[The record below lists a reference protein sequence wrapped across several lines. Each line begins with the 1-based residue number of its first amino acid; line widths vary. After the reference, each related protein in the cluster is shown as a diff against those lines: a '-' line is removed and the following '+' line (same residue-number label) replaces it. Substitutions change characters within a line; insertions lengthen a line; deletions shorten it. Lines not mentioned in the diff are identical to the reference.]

1 MILYEKEME
10 IYMLIVISPA
20 KTLDFETTVPVD
32 KTSDFVFQ
40 SEAQSL
46 VDILS
51 KKTDEDLQ
59 KLMKLSPKLAQLNE
73 ERFKNWSLPFKDTE
87 SRASVFAFKG
97 DVYHGLAAYDLSKK
111 EIEYAQSHLRI
122 LSGLYGVLKPLD
134 KILPY
139 RLEMGTR
146 LENEKGTNLYKYW
159 GSKISEKLN
168 EDFKSDDFLVNLAS
182 NEYFKAVS
190 LNDLSARVVTPQFL
204 DEKNGKYKVISF
216 YAKKARGL
224 MAKWIIQER
233 VEKMQDIKKFDLEGY
248 VFDDERSSEFEP
260 VFTRPEK
267 V

>member
-1 MILYEKEME
+1 
-10 IYMLIVISPA
+10 MLIVISPA
-20 KTLDFETTVPVD
+20 KTLDFETKVPVD
-32 KTSDFVFQ
+32 KTSDFVFE
-40 SEAQSL
+40 SEAQRL

-51 KKTDEDLQ
+51 EKSDEDLQ
-59 KLMKLSPKLAQLNE
+59 ALMKLSPKLAKLNE
-73 ERFKNWSLPFKDTE
+73 ERFKDWSMPFTDSK

-97 DVYHGLAAYDLSKK
+97 DVYQGLAAYDLTDK
-111 EIEYAQSHLRI
+111 EIDYAQNHLRI

-134 KILPY
+134 KMLPY

-146 LENEKGTNLYKYW
+146 LENENGTNLYKYW

-168 EDFKSDDFLVNLAS
+168 EDFSSNDFLVNLAS

-190 LNDLSARVVTPQFL
+190 LKDLKAKVVTPQFL

-224 MAKWIIQER
+224 MARWIIQNK
-233 VEKMQDIKKFDLEGY
+233 VEKMENLEDFDLEGY
-248 VFDDERSSEFEP
+248 SFDDEKSSEFEP